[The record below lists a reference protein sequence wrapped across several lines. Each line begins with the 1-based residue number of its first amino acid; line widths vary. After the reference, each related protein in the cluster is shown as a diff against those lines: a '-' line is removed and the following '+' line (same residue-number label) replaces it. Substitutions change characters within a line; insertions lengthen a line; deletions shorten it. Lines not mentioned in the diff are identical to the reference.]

1 MPPFVLAILS
11 SVLYGAADFLGGLG
25 SRRAPV
31 VTVTALSQAAGLVVL
46 LAAAPFVP
54 GATRVADLGWAAGA
68 GLSGGA
74 GVLLL
79 YRALATGIVSTAAPL
94 ISMIALTVPVAVGL
108 VSGERPGALPL
119 LGVGTG
125 VGAVLLIAGGGE
137 PHAGDSPASPRPARR
152 TSQRSLAPAYASGLL
167 IGGFLVCL
175 GRMAPGASLWPLVA
189 ARAVGTLGLVATGI
203 VWRVSFRPPAP
214 AVGPI
219 IGAGSADVVANLLY
233 VFAVQRAP
241 LSLIATLVSL
251 APASTVLLAQLVLR
265 ERLSGGQRAGVALA
279 LVAVVLLAQAR

>member
-1 MPPFVLAILS
+1 MPFVLALLS

-54 GATRVADLGWAAGA
+54 GATRVVDLAWAAGA

-79 YRALATGIVSTAAPL
+79 YRALATGVVSTAAPL

-108 VSGERPGALPL
+108 LAGERPGVLPM
-119 LGVGTG
+119 LGVAAG
-125 VGAVLLIAGGGE
+125 VGAVLLIAGGSD
-137 PHAGDSPASPRPARR
+137 PHAGDGPAGPRPSRPAPL
-152 TSQRSLAPAYASGLL
+152 RSLAPAYASGLL
-167 IGGFLVCL
+167 IGAFLVCL
-175 GRMAPGASLWPLVA
+175 GRIGAGASLWPLVA
-189 ARAVGTLGLVATGI
+189 ARAVGTLGLFATGLA
-203 VWRVSFRPPAP
+203 WRVSFRPAAA

-219 IGAGSADVVANLLY
+219 VGAGSADVVANLLY

-251 APASTVLLAQLVLR
+251 APASTVVLAQLVLR
-265 ERLSGGQRAGVALA
+265 ERLSSGQRAGVALA